1 MMIVV
6 EGVSRCLPEA
16 TSVMVLDVLAS
27 ICLNAKQLGVQED
40 WRQ

>member
-1 MMIVV
+1 MMIVT

-16 TSVMVLDVLAS
+16 TFVMVLDVLAS
-27 ICLNAKQLGVQED
+27 MCLNAKQLSVHED